1 MDRTELLTALHLD
14 KFIALDFETTGL
26 DFDSDRIIEVAAI
39 LFIDGVPS
47 KTYNTLVNPGIPI
60 PKLIEQ
66 ITGITNDMI
75 VDSPREKDI
84 VDDLFKFI
92 GSYPLVAHNTPF
104 DLAFLKSLASRH
116 NHNYQDSKY
125 YDTLTLSRAF
135 LFFQPAHNL
144 SAISDYYGLSTDGA
158 HRAEYDTENCGK
170 IFVELIEEAASYNLD
185 LISRIISLL
194 KPFQS
199 HNKDLFINLGNQL
212 TKVGDLKNGLVNSTI
227 IKPSSKNYFIHEG
240 NNNVKNTDSNEIFG
254 PGGQLSRS
262 FETYED
268 RPNQVKYAQYVDELF
283 SSSGGIGV
291 VEAGTGLGKSMAYL
305 YPAIKLNNIN
315 DDNGPVVISC
325 YTKHLQ
331 DQLFSKDLP
340 RLANSLDTSMKGVVM
355 KGRQNYICKTR
366 LDWIIASAEKI
377 LNEDEVM
384 YLIPLMVWL
393 EHTQTGDMDECP
405 GFTNGFT
412 FRIMALI
419 QSEAGFCTSSICAR
433 NKGCFFGALRKMVN
447 HANLIVVN
455 HALLISES
463 KARLI
468 NDDNL
473 GFLPDYHAVIID
485 EAHNLTQAAYHQ
497 LTSTLDQNSMLYFLD
512 RVDPKHKHSIR
523 WNNQLKSIGGLHP
536 KIGAQ
541 TKELS
546 NSVTNCR
553 EALKSFFD
561 QMVGNCIH
569 NFNEDAQY
577 STKLIIENL
586 VDEFGPLENELDFL
600 NRSYH
605 VVRNNVRR
613 MRELLLDIDDTK
625 EDFLELHQL
634 LDRGDEFVTDT
645 LNLIQITTT
654 NQQYENVYWYEGVFK
669 NFNGKTQFILSVNM
683 SPIDISEDLSSGI
696 FKSVNHCLLTSATLR
711 TDLSFD
717 YYLKRTGLDRVE
729 FDDVNTAIFESPFHY
744 NDQVKYY
751 QYAGSDG
758 QSPEVLAKLII
769 DCHNKFNKR
778 MMVLFTSRAQLV
790 KTYDLILKQSGGRDL
805 PIFAQK
811 RQTSRSGLIRGM
823 HQCSNGILLGT
834 NAFWEG
840 VDFPG
845 DLLEILII
853 VKMPFDVPTEPIVKA
868 FGDLIEGQGGNRFMD
883 YALPESVIRFRQG
896 FGRLIRTSYDEG
908 IFIVMDDRII
918 NKRYGKAFSDV
929 IPVDLNRFTNINSI
943 H

>member
-1 MDRTELLTALHLD
+1 MDRIKLLSSLNLD

-26 DFDSDRIIEVAAI
+26 DFESDRIIEVAAI
-39 LFIDGVPS
+39 LFVDGLPS
-47 KTYNTLVNPGIPI
+47 KRYNTLVNPGIPI

-66 ITGITNDMI
+66 ITGITNEM
-75 VDSPREKDI
+75 VADSPKEKDI
-84 VDDLFKFI
+84 IDDLFKFI
-92 GSYPLVAHNTPF
+92 GDYPLVAHNTPF
-104 DLAFLKSLASRH
+104 DLSFLKSIASRH
-116 NHNYQDSKY
+116 NHDYDEGKY

-144 SAISDYYGLSTDGA
+144 SAISDYYGFSTDGA

-170 IFVELIEEAASYNLD
+170 IFVELIEEAASYKLD

-194 KPFQS
+194 QPFKS
-199 HNKDLFINLGNQL
+199 HNKDLFIDLGNQL
-212 TKVGDLKNGLVNSTI
+212 TKVGDLKNGLVRSNI
-227 IKPSSKNYFIHEG
+227 IKPMNNNYFDHKG
-240 NNNVKNTDSNEIFG
+240 NSEIKNTDSNEIFG
-254 PGGQLSRS
+254 PGGKLSRS

-268 RPNQVKYAQYVDELF
+268 RPNQVNYAQFVDDIF

-291 VEAGTGLGKSMAYL
+291 AEAGTGLGKSMAYL
-305 YPAIKLNNIN
+305 YPAIKLNSVKN
-315 DDNGPVVISC
+315 DDGPVVISC

-331 DQLFSKDLP
+331 DQLFNKDLP
-340 RLANSLDTSMKGVVM
+340 RLANSLDTSIQAVVM
-355 KGRQNYICKTR
+355 KGRQNYICKSR

-377 LNEDEVM
+377 LNDDEVM

-393 EHTQTGDMDECP
+393 EHTLTGDMDECP

-419 QSEAGFCTSSICAR
+419 QSEPGFCTSSICAR
-433 NKGCFFGALRKMVN
+433 NGGCFFGPLRKMVN
-447 HANLIVVN
+447 HANLIVIN

-463 KARLI
+463 KARLL

-473 GFLPDYHAVIID
+473 GFLPDYQAVIID

-497 LTSTLDQNSMLYFLD
+497 LTSTLDQNSMLYLLD

-523 WNNQLKSIGGLHP
+523 WSNQLKSIGGLHP
-536 KIGAQ
+536 QIEEQ
-541 TKELS
+541 TKELTHAVS
-546 NSVTNCR
+546 RCR
-553 EALKSFFD
+553 DALKSFFD

-569 NFNEDAQY
+569 QFNSDAQY
-577 STKLIIENL
+577 STKLIIDDLIN
-586 VDEFGPLENELDFL
+586 EFGSLANELELL
-600 NRSYH
+600 NGSYH
-605 VVRNNVRR
+605 LVRNNIRK
-613 MRELLLDIDDTK
+613 MRESLLDIDETK

-634 LDRGDEFVTDT
+634 LDRGEGFVTDT
-645 LNLIQITTT
+645 LNLIQIITT
-654 NQQYENVYWYEGVFK
+654 NQQYDNVYWYEGSFK
-669 NFNGKTQFILSVNM
+669 RYNGNTQFILSVNM
-683 SPIDISEDLSSGI
+683 SPIDLAEDLASGI
-696 FKSVNHCLLTSATLR
+696 FKPINYCLLTSATLR

-717 YYLKRTGLDRVE
+717 YYLQRTGLNRVE
-729 FDDVNTAIFESPFHY
+729 FDDVKMDVFESPFHY
-744 NDQVKYY
+744 NDQVDYY
-751 QYAGSDG
+751 QYAGQDG
-758 QSPEVLAKLII
+758 QSPEVLAKLIYH
-769 DCHNKFNKR
+769 CHKRHNKR
-778 MMVLFTSRAQLV
+778 MMVLFTSRAQLE
-790 KTYDLILKQSGGRDL
+790 KTYELILRNSGGRDL

-845 DLLEILII
+845 DLLEVLII

-908 IFIVMDDRII
+908 IFIVMDDRIV
-918 NKRYGKAFSDV
+918 NKRYGKAFSDI
-929 IPVDLNRFTNINSI
+929 IPVHLNRFTDITNVG
-943 H
+943 

>member
-1 MDRTELLTALHLD
+1 MDRTELLTSLHLD

-26 DFDSDRIIEVAAI
+26 NIDSDRIIEVAAI
-39 LFIDGVPS
+39 LFIDGLPS
-47 KTYNTLVNPGIPI
+47 KRYNTLVNPGIPI

-66 ITGITNDMI
+66 ITGITNDMV
-75 VDSPREKDI
+75 VDSPKEKEI

-104 DLAFLKSLASRH
+104 DLSFLKSMASRQ
-116 NHNYQDSKY
+116 NHDYVERKY

-135 LFFQPAHNL
+135 LFYQPAHNL
-144 SAISDYYGLSTDGA
+144 SAISDYYGFSTDGA

-199 HNKDLFINLGNQL
+199 HNKDLFIDLGNQL
-212 TKVGDLKNGLVNSTI
+212 TKVGDLKNGLVKSKI
-227 IKPSSKNYFIHEG
+227 IKPRNINYFIHEG
-240 NNNVKNTDSNEIFG
+240 SNDVKDTDSNEIFG
-254 PGGQLSRS
+254 PEGELSRS

-331 DQLFSKDLP
+331 DQLFNKDLP
-340 RLANSLDTSMKGVVM
+340 RLANSLDTSVKGVVM

-366 LDWIIASAEKI
+366 FDWIIASVEKI

-384 YLIPLMVWL
+384 YLIVLMVWL

-419 QSEAGFCTSSICAR
+419 QSEAGFCTSSICSR
-433 NKGCFFGALRKMVN
+433 NKGCFFGVLRKMVN
-447 HANLIVVN
+447 HANLIVIN

-463 KARLI
+463 KARLV

-473 GFLPDYHAVIID
+473 GFLPDYQAVIID
-485 EAHNLTQAAYHQ
+485 EAHNITQAAYHQ

-523 WNNQLKSIGGLHP
+523 WSNQLKSIGGLHP

-546 NSVTNCR
+546 NSVSNCR

-569 NFNEDAQY
+569 NFNADAQY

-586 VDEFGPLENELDFL
+586 VNEFGPLGNELELL

-605 VVRNNVRR
+605 LVRNNVRR
-613 MRELLLDIDDTK
+613 MRELLLDIDETK

-634 LDRGDEFVTDT
+634 LDRADEFVTDT
-645 LNLIQITTT
+645 LNLIQNTTT
-654 NQQYENVYWYEGVFK
+654 NQQYENVYWYEGNFK
-669 NFNGKTQFILSVNM
+669 HFNGNTQFILSVNM
-683 SPIDISEDLSSGI
+683 SPIDISTDLSSGI
-696 FKSVNHCLLTSATLR
+696 FKTVNHCLLTSATLR

-758 QSPEVLAKLII
+758 QNPEVLAKLII
-769 DCHNKFNKR
+769 DCHKKYNKR
-778 MMVLFTSRAQLV
+778 MMVLFTSRAQLE
-790 KTYDLILKQSGGRDL
+790 KTYDLIIKQSGGRDL

-823 HQCSNGILLGT
+823 HQNSNGILLGT

-868 FGDLIEGQGGNRFMD
+868 FGNLIEGQGGNRFMD

-908 IFIVMDDRII
+908 VFIVMDDRII
-918 NKRYGKAFSDV
+918 NKRYGRAFSDV

-943 H
+943 

>member
-1 MDRTELLTALHLD
+1 MDRIELLSSLNLD

-26 DFDSDRIIEVAAI
+26 DFESDRIIEVAAI
-39 LFIDGVPS
+39 LFVDGLPS
-47 KTYNTLVNPGIPI
+47 KRYNTLVNPGIPI

-66 ITGITNDMI
+66 ITGITNEM
-75 VDSPREKDI
+75 VVNSPKEKNI
-84 VDDLFKFI
+84 IDDLFKFI
-92 GSYPLVAHNTPF
+92 GNYPLVAHNTPF
-104 DLAFLKSLASRH
+104 DLSFLKSIASRH
-116 NHNYQDSKY
+116 NHDYDEGKY

-144 SAISDYYGLSTDGA
+144 SAISDYYGFSTDGA

-170 IFVELIEEAASYNLD
+170 IFVELIEEAASYKLD
-185 LISRIISLL
+185 LISQIISLL
-194 KPFQS
+194 QPFKS
-199 HNKDLFINLGNQL
+199 HNKDLFIDLGNQL
-212 TKVGDLKNGLVNSTI
+212 TKVGDLKNGLVRSNI
-227 IKPSSKNYFIHEG
+227 IKPINNNYFDHKG
-240 NNNVKNTDSNEIFG
+240 NSEIKNSDSNEIFG
-254 PGGQLSRS
+254 PGGKLSRS

-268 RPNQVKYAQYVDELF
+268 RQNQVKYAQFVDDIF

-291 VEAGTGLGKSMAYL
+291 AEAGTGLGKSMAYL
-305 YPAIKLNNIN
+305 YPAIKLNSVNN
-315 DDNGPVVISC
+315 GDGPVVISC

-331 DQLFSKDLP
+331 DQLFNKDLP
-340 RLANSLDTSMKGVVM
+340 RLANSLDASIQAVVM
-355 KGRQNYICKTR
+355 KGRQNYICKSR

-377 LNEDEVM
+377 LNDDEVM

-393 EHTQTGDMDECP
+393 EHTLTGDMDECP

-419 QSEAGFCTSSICAR
+419 QSEPGFCTSSICAR
-433 NKGCFFGALRKMVN
+433 NGGCFFGPLRKMVN
-447 HANLIVVN
+447 HANLIVIN

-463 KARLI
+463 KTRLL

-473 GFLPDYHAVIID
+473 GFLPDYQALIID
-485 EAHNLTQAAYHQ
+485 EAHNITQAAYHQ
-497 LTSTLDQNSMLYFLD
+497 LTSSLDQNSMLYLLD

-523 WNNQLKSIGGLHP
+523 WSNQLKSIGGLHP
-536 KIGAQ
+536 QIEEQ

-546 NSVTNCR
+546 HAVSRCR
-553 EALKSFFD
+553 DALKSFFD
-561 QMVGNCIH
+561 QMVSNCIH
-569 NFNEDAQY
+569 QFNSDAQY
-577 STKLIIENL
+577 STKLIIDDLIN
-586 VDEFGPLENELDFL
+586 EFGSLANELELL
-600 NRSYH
+600 NGSYH
-605 VVRNNVRR
+605 LVRNNIRK
-613 MRELLLDIDDTK
+613 MRESLLDIDESK

-634 LDRGDEFVTDT
+634 LDRGEGFVTDT
-645 LNLIQITTT
+645 LNLIQIITT
-654 NQQYENVYWYEGVFK
+654 NQQYDNVYWYEGSFK
-669 NFNGKTQFILSVNM
+669 RYNGNTQFILSVNM
-683 SPIDISEDLSSGI
+683 SPIDLAVDLASGI
-696 FKSVNHCLLTSATLR
+696 FKPINYCLLTSATLR

-717 YYLKRTGLDRVE
+717 YYLQRTGLNRVE
-729 FDDVNTAIFESPFHY
+729 FDDVKMEVFESPFHY
-744 NDQVKYY
+744 NDQVNYY
-751 QYAGSDG
+751 QYAGQDG
-758 QSPEVLAKLII
+758 QSPEVLAKLIYH
-769 DCHNKFNKR
+769 CHKRHNKR
-778 MMVLFTSRAQLV
+778 MMVLFTSRAQLE
-790 KTYDLILKQSGGRDL
+790 KTYELILRNSGGRDL

-845 DLLEILII
+845 DLLEVLII

-908 IFIVMDDRII
+908 IFIVMDDRIV

-929 IPVDLNRFTNINSI
+929 IPVDLKRFTDITSVG
-943 H
+943 

>member
-1 MDRTELLTALHLD
+1 
-14 KFIALDFETTGL
+14 
-26 DFDSDRIIEVAAI
+26 
-39 LFIDGVPS
+39 
-47 KTYNTLVNPGIPI
+47 
-60 PKLIEQ
+60 
-66 ITGITNDMI
+66 
-75 VDSPREKDI
+75 
-84 VDDLFKFI
+84 
-92 GSYPLVAHNTPF
+92 
-104 DLAFLKSLASRH
+104 
-116 NHNYQDSKY
+116 
-125 YDTLTLSRAF
+125 
-135 LFFQPAHNL
+135 
-144 SAISDYYGLSTDGA
+144 
-158 HRAEYDTENCGK
+158 
-170 IFVELIEEAASYNLD
+170 
-185 LISRIISLL
+185 
-194 KPFQS
+194 
-199 HNKDLFINLGNQL
+199 
-212 TKVGDLKNGLVNSTI
+212 
-227 IKPSSKNYFIHEG
+227 
-240 NNNVKNTDSNEIFG
+240 
-254 PGGQLSRS
+254 
-262 FETYED
+262 
-268 RPNQVKYAQYVDELF
+268 
-283 SSSGGIGV
+283 
-291 VEAGTGLGKSMAYL
+291 MAYL

-315 DDNGPVVISC
+315 DDNEPVVISC

-340 RLANSLDTSMKGVVM
+340 RLANSLDTSIKGVVM

-473 GFLPDYHAVIID
+473 GFLPDYKAVIID

-569 NFNEDAQY
+569 NFNADAQY

-625 EDFLELHQL
+625 EDFIELHQL

-790 KTYDLILKQSGGRDL
+790 KTYDLILEQSGGSDL

>member
-1 MDRTELLTALHLD
+1 MDRTELLTSLHLD

-26 DFDSDRIIEVAAI
+26 NIDSDLIIEVAAI
-39 LFIDGVPS
+39 LFIDGIPS
-47 KTYNTLVNPGIPI
+47 KRYNTLVNPGIPI

-66 ITGITNDMI
+66 ITGITNDMV
-75 VDSPREKDI
+75 VDSPKEKEI

-104 DLAFLKSLASRH
+104 DLSFLKSVASRY
-116 NHNYQDSKY
+116 NHDYVDREY

-144 SAISDYYGLSTDGA
+144 SAISDYYGFSTDGA

-199 HNKDLFINLGNQL
+199 HNKDLFIDLGNQL
-212 TKVGDLKNGLVNSTI
+212 TKVGDLKNGLVKSKT
-227 IKPSSKNYFIHEG
+227 IKPRNINYFIHEG
-240 NNNVKNTDSNEIFG
+240 SNDVKDTDSNKIFG
-254 PGGQLSRS
+254 PEGELSRS

-331 DQLFSKDLP
+331 DQLFNKDLP
-340 RLANSLDTSMKGVVM
+340 RLANSLDTSVKGVVM

-366 LDWIIASAEKI
+366 FDWIIASAEKI

-384 YLIPLMVWL
+384 YLIVLMVWL

-419 QSEAGFCTSSICAR
+419 QSEAGFCTSSICSR
-433 NKGCFFGALRKMVN
+433 NKGCFFGVLRKMVN
-447 HANLIVVN
+447 HANLIVIN

-463 KARLI
+463 KARLV

-473 GFLPDYHAVIID
+473 GFLPDYQAVIID

-497 LTSTLDQNSMLYFLD
+497 LTSTLDQNSMLYLLD

-523 WNNQLKSIGGLHP
+523 WSNQLKSIGGLHP

-546 NSVTNCR
+546 NSVFNCR

-569 NFNEDAQY
+569 NFNADAQY

-586 VDEFGPLENELDFL
+586 VNEFGPLENELELL

-605 VVRNNVRR
+605 LVRNNVRR
-613 MRELLLDIDDTK
+613 MRELLLDIDETK

-634 LDRGDEFVTDT
+634 LDRSDEFVTDT
-645 LNLIQITTT
+645 LNLIQNTTT
-654 NQQYENVYWYEGVFK
+654 NQQYENVYWYEGNFK
-669 NFNGKTQFILSVNM
+669 HFDGNTQFILSVNM

-696 FKSVNHCLLTSATLR
+696 FKTVNHCLLTSATLR

-758 QSPEVLAKLII
+758 QNPEVLAKLII
-769 DCHNKFNKR
+769 DCHKKYNKR
-778 MMVLFTSRAQLV
+778 MMVLFTSRALLE
-790 KTYDLILKQSGGRDL
+790 KTYDLIIKQSGGRDL

-823 HQCSNGILLGT
+823 HQSSNGILLGT

-868 FGDLIEGQGGNRFMD
+868 FGNLIEGQGGNRFMD

-918 NKRYGKAFSDV
+918 NKRYGRAFSDV
-929 IPVDLNRFTNINSI
+929 IPVDLNRFKNINSI
-943 H
+943 

>member
-1 MDRTELLTALHLD
+1 M
-14 KFIALDFETTGL
+14 
-26 DFDSDRIIEVAAI
+26 
-39 LFIDGVPS
+39 
-47 KTYNTLVNPGIPI
+47 
-60 PKLIEQ
+60 
-66 ITGITNDMI
+66 
-75 VDSPREKDI
+75 
-84 VDDLFKFI
+84 
-92 GSYPLVAHNTPF
+92 
-104 DLAFLKSLASRH
+104 
-116 NHNYQDSKY
+116 
-125 YDTLTLSRAF
+125 
-135 LFFQPAHNL
+135 
-144 SAISDYYGLSTDGA
+144 
-158 HRAEYDTENCGK
+158 
-170 IFVELIEEAASYNLD
+170 
-185 LISRIISLL
+185 
-194 KPFQS
+194 
-199 HNKDLFINLGNQL
+199 
-212 TKVGDLKNGLVNSTI
+212 
-227 IKPSSKNYFIHEG
+227 
-240 NNNVKNTDSNEIFG
+240 
-254 PGGQLSRS
+254 
-262 FETYED
+262 
-268 RPNQVKYAQYVDELF
+268 
-283 SSSGGIGV
+283 
-291 VEAGTGLGKSMAYL
+291 
-305 YPAIKLNNIN
+305 
-315 DDNGPVVISC
+315 
-325 YTKHLQ
+325 Q

-340 RLANSLDTSMKGVVM
+340 RLANSLDTSIKGVVM

-473 GFLPDYHAVIID
+473 GFLPDYQAVIID

-569 NFNEDAQY
+569 NFNADAQY

-625 EDFLELHQL
+625 EDFIELHQL

-683 SPIDISEDLSSGI
+683 SPIDISKDLSSGI

-769 DCHNKFNKR
+769 DCHKKYNKR

-790 KTYDLILKQSGGRDL
+790 KTYDLILEQSGGRDL

>member
-1 MDRTELLTALHLD
+1 MDRTELLTSLHLD

-26 DFDSDRIIEVAAI
+26 NIDSDLIIEVAAI
-39 LFIDGVPS
+39 LFIDGIPS
-47 KTYNTLVNPGIPI
+47 KRYNTLVNPGIPI

-66 ITGITNDMI
+66 ITGITNDMV
-75 VDSPREKDI
+75 VDSPKEKEI

-104 DLAFLKSLASRH
+104 DLSFLKAMASRH
-116 NHNYQDSKY
+116 NHDYVERKY

-144 SAISDYYGLSTDGA
+144 SAISDYYGFSTDGA

-199 HNKDLFINLGNQL
+199 HNKDLFIDLGNQL
-212 TKVGDLKNGLVNSTI
+212 TKVGDLKNGLVKSKI
-227 IKPSSKNYFIHEG
+227 IKPRNINYFIHEG
-240 NNNVKNTDSNEIFG
+240 SNDVKDTDSNEIFG
-254 PGGQLSRS
+254 PEGELSRS

-331 DQLFSKDLP
+331 DQLFNKDLP
-340 RLANSLDTSMKGVVM
+340 RLANSLDTSVKGVVM

-366 LDWIIASAEKI
+366 FDWIIASAEKI

-384 YLIPLMVWL
+384 YLIVLMVWL

-419 QSEAGFCTSSICAR
+419 QSEAGFCTSSICSR
-433 NKGCFFGALRKMVN
+433 NKGCFFGVLRKMVN
-447 HANLIVVN
+447 HANLIVIN

-463 KARLI
+463 KARLV

-473 GFLPDYHAVIID
+473 GFLPDYQAVIID

-523 WNNQLKSIGGLHP
+523 WSNQLKSIGGLHP

-546 NSVTNCR
+546 NSVSNCR

-569 NFNEDAQY
+569 NFNADAQY

-586 VDEFGPLENELDFL
+586 VNEFGPLENELELL

-605 VVRNNVRR
+605 LVRNNVRR
-613 MRELLLDIDDTK
+613 MRELLLDIDETK

-634 LDRGDEFVTDT
+634 LDRSDEFVTDT
-645 LNLIQITTT
+645 LNLIQNTTT
-654 NQQYENVYWYEGVFK
+654 NQQYENVYWYEGNFK
-669 NFNGKTQFILSVNM
+669 HFDGNTQFILSVNM

-696 FKSVNHCLLTSATLR
+696 FKTVNHCLLTSATLR

-758 QSPEVLAKLII
+758 QNPEVLAKLII
-769 DCHNKFNKR
+769 DCHKKYNKR
-778 MMVLFTSRAQLV
+778 MMVLFTSRALLE
-790 KTYDLILKQSGGRDL
+790 KTYDLIIKQSGGRDL

-823 HQCSNGILLGT
+823 HQSSNGILLGT

-868 FGDLIEGQGGNRFMD
+868 FGNLIEGQGGNRFMD

-918 NKRYGKAFSDV
+918 NKRYGRAFSDV

-943 H
+943 

>member
-1 MDRTELLTALHLD
+1 
-14 KFIALDFETTGL
+14 
-26 DFDSDRIIEVAAI
+26 
-39 LFIDGVPS
+39 
-47 KTYNTLVNPGIPI
+47 
-60 PKLIEQ
+60 
-66 ITGITNDMI
+66 
-75 VDSPREKDI
+75 
-84 VDDLFKFI
+84 
-92 GSYPLVAHNTPF
+92 
-104 DLAFLKSLASRH
+104 
-116 NHNYQDSKY
+116 
-125 YDTLTLSRAF
+125 
-135 LFFQPAHNL
+135 
-144 SAISDYYGLSTDGA
+144 
-158 HRAEYDTENCGK
+158 
-170 IFVELIEEAASYNLD
+170 
-185 LISRIISLL
+185 
-194 KPFQS
+194 
-199 HNKDLFINLGNQL
+199 
-212 TKVGDLKNGLVNSTI
+212 
-227 IKPSSKNYFIHEG
+227 
-240 NNNVKNTDSNEIFG
+240 
-254 PGGQLSRS
+254 
-262 FETYED
+262 
-268 RPNQVKYAQYVDELF
+268 
-283 SSSGGIGV
+283 
-291 VEAGTGLGKSMAYL
+291 
-305 YPAIKLNNIN
+305 
-315 DDNGPVVISC
+315 
-325 YTKHLQ
+325 
-331 DQLFSKDLP
+331 
-340 RLANSLDTSMKGVVM
+340 
-355 KGRQNYICKTR
+355 
-366 LDWIIASAEKI
+366 
-377 LNEDEVM
+377 M

-419 QSEAGFCTSSICAR
+419 QSEAGFCTSSICSR

-473 GFLPDYHAVIID
+473 GFLPDYKAVIID

-569 NFNEDAQY
+569 NFNADAQY

-613 MRELLLDIDDTK
+613 KRELLLDIDDTK
-625 EDFLELHQL
+625 EDFIELHQL

-769 DCHNKFNKR
+769 DCHKKYNKR

-790 KTYDLILKQSGGRDL
+790 KTYDLILEQSGGRDL